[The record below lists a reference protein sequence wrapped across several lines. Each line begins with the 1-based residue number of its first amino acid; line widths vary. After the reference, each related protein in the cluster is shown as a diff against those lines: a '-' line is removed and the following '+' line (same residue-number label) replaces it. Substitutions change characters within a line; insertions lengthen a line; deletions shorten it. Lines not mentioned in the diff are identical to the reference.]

1 MAQLG
6 ITINGRDYQIACDDG
21 EEEHLTHLSQYVDK
35 HVSDL
40 AESVGNVGD
49 TRLLL
54 MAALV
59 IADELT
65 ENLGR
70 NESLEGKVTA
80 LKAGSGESDGPSAA
94 GILEAAAIRLESIA
108 ARFETS

>member
-59 IADELT
+59 IADELS

-70 NESLEGKVTA
+70 NESLESEVTA
-80 LKAGSGESDGPSAA
+80 LKAGGGDSDGPSAA

>member
-1 MAQLG
+1 M
-6 ITINGRDYQIACDDG
+6 
-21 EEEHLTHLSQYVDK
+21 DK

-40 AESVGNVGD
+40 AESIGNVGE

-59 IADELT
+59 VADELS
-65 ENLGR
+65 ESLGR
-70 NESLEGKVTA
+70 IEALESEVSAVKS
-80 LKAGSGESDGPSAA
+80 GSNGEGPSSA
-94 GILEAAAIRLESIA
+94 GILEAAAIRLEGIA

>member
-1 MAQLG
+1 MGQLG
-6 ITINGRDYQIACDDG
+6 IKINGHDYQIACDDG
-21 EEEHLTHLSQYVDK
+21 EEEHLTCLSEYVDK

-40 AESVGNVGD
+40 ADSVGGVGE

-59 IADELT
+59 IADELSDS
-65 ENLGR
+65 LGR
-70 NESLEGKVTA
+70 GEALEGEISA
-80 LKAGSGESDGPSAA
+80 LKKGGGGADGPSAA

>member
-1 MAQLG
+1 MTQLG
-6 ITINGRDYQIACDDG
+6 ITINSRDYQIACDDG
-21 EEEHLTHLSQYVDK
+21 EEEHLTYLSQFVDK

-40 AESVGNVGD
+40 AESVGDVGE

-59 IADELT
+59 IADELS
-65 ENLGR
+65 ESMGR
-70 NESLEGKVTA
+70 NESLNEEVTA
-80 LKAGSGESDGPSAA
+80 LKTGGNDIDGPSSA

-108 ARFETS
+108 DRFETP

>member
-1 MAQLG
+1 MGQLG
-6 ITINGRDYQIACDDG
+6 IKINGQDYQIACDDG
-21 EEEHLTHLSQYVDK
+21 EEEHLTYLSEYVNK

-40 AESVGNVGD
+40 ADSVGNVGE

-59 IADELT
+59 IADELS
-65 ENLGR
+65 
-70 NESLEGKVTA
+70 ESLGQGEAFESEISA
-80 LKAGSGESDGPSAA
+80 LKKGGVGTDGPTAA

-108 ARFETS
+108 ARFQTS

>member
-1 MAQLG
+1 MSQLG
-6 ITINGRDYQIACDDG
+6 ITINGRNFQIACDDG
-21 EEEHLTHLSQYVDK
+21 EEEHLTYLSEYVDK

-40 AESVGNVGD
+40 AESIGNVGE

-59 IADELT
+59 VADELS
-65 ENLGR
+65 ESLGR
-70 NESLEGKVTA
+70 IEALESEVSA
-80 LKAGSGESDGPSAA
+80 LKSGSNGEGPSSS
-94 GILEAAAIRLESIA
+94 GILEAAAIRLEGIA

>member
-1 MAQLG
+1 MSKLD
-6 ITINGRDYQIACDDG
+6 ITINGRSFEIACDDG
-21 EEEHLTHLSQYVDK
+21 EEDHLTYLAEYVDK

-40 AESVGNVGD
+40 AESLGNVGE

-59 IADELT
+59 IADELA
-65 ENLGR
+65 ENISRSEALDG
-70 NESLEGKVTA
+70 EVTA
-80 LKAGSGESDGPSAA
+80 SKDGENGESPSSA
-94 GILEAAAIRLESIA
+94 GMLEAAAIRLESIA

>member
-1 MAQLG
+1 MSQLE
-6 ITINGRDYQIACDDG
+6 ITINSRDYQIACDDG
-21 EEEHLTHLSQYVDK
+21 EEEHLTYLSRYVDK

-40 AESVGNVGD
+40 AESVGDVGE

-59 IADELT
+59 IADELSEST
-65 ENLGR
+65 GR
-70 NESLEGKVTA
+70 SDSLKEEVAA
-80 LKAGSGESDGPSAA
+80 LKAGGGGTDGPSSA